1 MTIQYQTKEEGG
13 IELIN
18 SVNNISIY
26 KYKSQECEKYFDLP
40 NDIKYIGYID
50 NNSFIIVSVTDETPN
65 EEFKTN
71 IRSIITPDETPNE
84 EFKTNIDSIITP
96 DETPNDEF
104 KTNIRSI
111 ITPDPIN
118 ILKNS
123 LSINLTDEEII
134 KNEQKIKEI
143 KEIIYKL
150 KDIKNFKYFRF
161 FPPHCAKIINLD
173 NAKHI
178 IDIMNKILKCKNL
191 KITIDYVFK
200 MKDID
205 EINSYDS
212 IDSTTLLLC
221 IIDENT
227 KSCVSSLVIK
237 YKSFNDKN
245 EIYID
250 SRTKSEYE
258 GNKFNKLLRAVII
271 IIASKLYSHVKY
283 VSSYAIN
290 PTSAYLM
297 IKHFK
302 AESYVVNIKEE
313 PITFK
318 GYKEIE
324 SYLKGNNKGITG
336 IFCKVDVNEED
347 IIENAY
353 NVFNK
358 LINEI
363 KCEKLSQVGGSKK
376 HSRKSKKNRK
386 TIKKREKQKQVFK
399 FRLSHLQVKT
409 KKMKK

>member
-1 MTIQYQTKEEGG
+1 MSIQYQTKEEGG

-71 IRSIITPDETPNE
+71 I
-84 EFKTNIDSIITP
+84 DSIITP
-96 DETPNDEF
+96 D
-104 KTNIRSI
+104 S
-111 ITPDPIN
+111 IN
-118 ILKNS
+118 ILKFS

-134 KNEQKIKEI
+134 KMIKKIKEI
-143 KEIIYKL
+143 IDKL

-178 IDIMNKILKCKNL
+178 IDIMNNTLKCKNL

-271 IIASKLYSHVKY
+271 IIASALYSHVKY

-363 KCEKLSQVGGSKK
+363 KCEKLSQGDGSKK

-386 TIKKREKQKQVFK
+386 TINF
-399 FRLSHLQVKT
+399 QVKT